1 MPTKVAQIRPE
12 GPESHLRPATRRWI
26 EHVREHWVLD
36 QHHDRLLVL
45 AGEAFDRATAARE
58 AIDKHGITYTD
69 RFGAPRTRPEVA
81 VERDAR
87 LAFARLLRQLDLDA
101 PGVPSSPLA
110 LGPRRGGGRR

>member
-1 MPTKVAQIRPE
+1 VTAKVAQIRPGGAE
-12 GPESHLRPATRRWI
+12 GHLRPATRRWI
-26 EHVREHWVLD
+26 AYVRENWQLD
-36 QHHDRLLVL
+36 EHHERLLIL
-45 AGEAFDRATAARE
+45 AGESFDRATAARE
-58 AIDKHGITYTD
+58 AIDANGLTYTD

-101 PGVPSSPLA
+101 PPVPSPMS